1 MGKTSERV
9 LGRKRRQ
16 RSLRRKIQGS
26 SEQPRVTVF
35 RSLKHTYA
43 QLIDDTDGKVLATV
57 SSKVVAEGSSKSVE
71 SAKAVGKRIAEIAK
85 ENNIEKAVF
94 DRNGYLYHGRVAA
107 VAEGAREGGL
117 GF

>member
-1 MGKTSERV
+1 MGKTSQRII
-9 LGRKRRQ
+9 GRKRRQ
-16 RSLRRKIQGS
+16 RSLRRKLQGS
-26 SEQPRVTVF
+26 TEQPRISVF

-43 QLIDDTDGKVLATV
+43 QLIDDTDGKVIATV
-57 SSKVVAEGSSKSVE
+57 SSKGITENSSKSVD